1 MDNQGL
7 FSSPEPLFKI
17 DDSGLEDIADPSSNI
32 TARWE
37 LVQGGTSFSGIL
49 IFNTQVTLPRSWND
63 VYNVFG
69 EDIPDN
75 PEDQVF
81 WTIDFPYQATS
92 SEGGSSFLVTLT
104 PDSPIT
110 RRIKLRINA
119 NTFLPG
125 GPSENVP
132 SEWVLVS
139 SQQIPSTRA
148 RGIWSSVTGGSTLI
162 GKIHFTNDVTGI
174 AIDDFLI
181 MRDRRTLYIPTNI
194 TERVN
199 EDDRSRWYTTIS
211 PTTVLD
217 SGSASANE
225 IITITTIIPN
235 DAPSGSYGFRL
246 ISNRLNSDG
255 DTHNTPTYNVDS
267 DPVPINV
274 NVNVDDQST
283 YQLTIPIP
291 ANDKGTIQISVKG
304 RSFHVHDE
312 PDQLGPSSQQYL
324 GTISYNNSAT
334 SPALIIG
341 DAYITDDPSAEGG
354 AKILNTDENGNE
366 IPLTYSTVWIEIK
379 TNEKDATGLCIDSF
393 IVTNAT
399 KGNDL
404 TTIVP
409 NRIWRL
415 PINLPENEKGS
426 FTVLIPNNVVNEGNP
441 PTSKDFLFDTVI
453 IAGIPFVEDVNI
465 PSGRLDTPFNID
477 IRFSKP
483 ISKVSLESFIFDG
496 ADLELPDLYYYAPWK
511 SGNPWGLLSSFKVYE
526 SAPRG
531 LVQNE
536 ILEYFLIGSSRKALS
551 KLVFRTRDDAEEGE
565 EADIVITHLKEGII
579 VNPRIENF
587 DNEDKIDPRGIASDG
602 TDFYIIDNANNAFY
616 RLNKSSGR
624 VTMIKNDY
632 AETDDETDFRGL
644 ASNDSNILRVICGT
658 TNRIYN
664 ISPDDGTLSVQ
675 TSLGRITNPV
685 GLTYYNNTFY
695 TFNLA
700 DNSIYPIG
708 GSRIRNRSGDRLPQ
722 ASGLATL
729 NEKLYLLSPEYKGS
743 IYYLELNESKSEIIK
758 VERIPE
764 RIGID
769 QALRAQN
776 FQLRFDKPAEDI
788 SGNLNLSLKA
798 NTVE

>member
-17 DDSGLEDIADPSSNI
+17 DDNNLEDIGNADSNI

-37 LVQGGTSFSGIL
+37 LVDGGTSFTGFL
-49 IFNTQVTLPRSWND
+49 IFNTQVTLPTDRSNWGDIWD
-63 VYNVFG
+63 VFV
-69 EDIPDN
+69 EDLPNNAVDK
-75 PEDQVF
+75 VT
-81 WTIDFPYQATS
+81 WSIDFPFQSTS
-92 SEGGSSFLVTLT
+92 PDGGSSFFITLT
-104 PDSPIT
+104 PNSDLT
-110 RRIKLRINA
+110 RRIQLQINA
-119 NTFLPG
+119 GTFLPG
-125 GPSENVP
+125 GPSENVR
-132 SEWVLVS
+132 SELVLIS
-139 SQQIPSTRA
+139 SQQVSGNIA
-148 RGIWSSVTGGSTLI
+148 RGIWSSVIGGSTLV
-162 GKIHFTNDVTGI
+162 GKIYFTSDVTGI
-174 AIDDFLI
+174 TAKEN
-181 MRDRRTLYIPTNI
+181 NI
-194 TERVN
+194 YNAFQIGTGRSFYNLSATEG
-199 EDDRSRWYTTIS
+199 DPWYTTIS
-211 PTTVLD
+211 PD
-217 SGSASANE
+217 SDSVNANE
-225 IITITTIIPN
+225 IITITTTIPDN
-235 DAPSGSYGFRL
+235 ITSGSYKFRL
-246 ISNRLNSDG
+246 KDNTLNSDDG
-255 DTHNTPTYNVDS
+255 RANTPTYNIDS
-267 DPVPINV
+267 EPAPINV
-274 NVNVDDQST
+274 NANVDDQST

-291 ANDKGTIQISVKG
+291 QNRQGTIQISVKG

-312 PDQLGPSSQQYL
+312 PEQLGPSTQQYL

-354 AKILNTDENGNE
+354 TQILNTDENGNE

-415 PINLPENEKGS
+415 PIDLPENEKGS

-453 IAGIPFVEDVNI
+453 IAGVPFVEDVNI

-511 SGNPWGLLSSFKVYE
+511 SGNPWSLLSSFKVYE
-526 SAPRG
+526 SAPRD
-531 LVQNE
+531 LIQNG
-536 ILEYFLIGSSRKALS
+536 LEYFLIGSSRKALS